1 MWGITYL
8 QDFILGPLW
17 DVSAFIKYYN
27 FIFPVLWFQH
37 IGPAIPEVSSVWFK
51 LYIYYI
57 TGQGPPSLL
66 LSKGTRLR
74 KLPDIFQVR
83 CAKCVFFFFSIFMR
97 RGEFGKQYFNDLL
110 NFFFH
115 FWTPFYSSFIHFFFP
130 IGLWSITHN
139 ILGPWSWRRSYVKCA
154 HNVEWCLD
162 SFGSFDSGTV
172 ALFETT
178 SFGFWLRRL

>member
-1 MWGITYL
+1 MC
-8 QDFILGPLW
+8 
-17 DVSAFIKYYN
+17 
-27 FIFPVLWFQH
+27 
-37 IGPAIPEVSSVWFK
+37 
-51 LYIYYI
+51 
-57 TGQGPPSLL
+57 L
-66 LSKGTRLR
+66 LSLSITTLSSLFCDSSILDQLSQKSVLSGLNCTFTTSLGKDHHLFYCPKVQGFENCQIYSRYV
-74 KLPDIFQVR
+74 VR
-83 CAKCVFFFFSIFMR
+83 SVSFFFSLYLWGGENLVSSILMTFWIFFSIS
-97 RGEFGKQYFNDLL
+97 E
-110 NFFFH
+110 H
-115 FWTPFYSSFIHFFFP
+115 HFIHLLFIFFFP